1 MIIIP
6 AIDIIDN
13 KVVRLTKGEYAS
25 VKNYSLD
32 PLEIAKELEDN
43 NITHL
48 HLVDLEGAKN
58 NKIMNLKTLETIAS
72 NTNLTI
78 DFGGGVKT
86 EASLIDAYN
95 AGADRVTCGSIA
107 VKDKELVLKWLE
119 KYSSD
124 RLILGADC
132 KNNMVATSG
141 WLEVSKLR
149 VDEFISSYIKHGFK
163 RVVCTDISKD
173 GMLEGPSFDLY
184 QMLIQNCSPSL
195 ELVASGGV
203 SSIEDIKKLYDG
215 NLHSVIVGKA
225 YLEGRINIKELGQLQ
240 ETYKC

>member
-6 AIDIIDN
+6 AIDIIEN
-13 KVVRLTKGEYAS
+13 KVVRLTKGDYGL

-32 PLEIAKELEDN
+32 PLEIAKQLEAN

-58 NKIMNLKTLETIAS
+58 NKIMNLKTLEKIAS

-86 EASLIDAYN
+86 EQSLLDAFN
-95 AGADRVTCGSIA
+95 AGANRITCGSIA
-107 VKDKELVLKWLE
+107 VKNRDLILKWLE

-132 KNNMVATSG
+132 KNNMIATSG
-141 WLEVSKLR
+141 WLEVSQLR
-149 VDEFISSYIKHGFK
+149 VDEFIKGYIKQGFK

-173 GMLEGPSFDLY
+173 GMLKGPSFDLY
-184 QMLIQNCSPSL
+184 QMLIQNCSSSL

-203 SSIEDIKKLYDG
+203 SSIEDIKRLYEG
-215 NLHSVIVGKA
+215 HLHSVIVGKA
-225 YLEGRINIKELGQLQ
+225 YLEGRISIKELGELQ
-240 ETYKC
+240 EMYKC

>member
-13 KVVRLTKGEYAS
+13 KVVRLTKGDYDS
-25 VKNYSLD
+25 VKNYSQD

-48 HLVDLEGAKN
+48 HLVDLQGAKN
-58 NKIMNLKTLETIAS
+58 NKIMNLKTLERIAS
-72 NTNLTI
+72 NTNLII

-86 EASLIDAYN
+86 EQSLEDAFN
-95 AGADRVTCGSIA
+95 AGAKRITCGSIA
-107 VKDKELVLKWLE
+107 VKNPQLVSSWLD
-119 KYSSD
+119 KYSSE

-132 KNNMVATSG
+132 KDNMVATSG
-141 WLEVSKLR
+141 WLEVSKLK
-149 VDEFISSYIKHGFK
+149 VDEFINTYLAKGFK

-173 GMLEGPSFDLY
+173 GMLKGPSFSLY
-184 QMLIQNCSPSL
+184 KMLIENCDPKL

-203 SSIEDIKKLYDG
+203 SSIEDIDKLYQYK
-215 NLHSVIVGKA
+215 LHSVIVGKA
-225 YLEGRINIKELGQLQ
+225 YLEGKISIKQLGLLQ
-240 ETYKC
+240 EKYKC